1 MLEQG
6 ARGEVAIL
14 DLTGRVM
21 VSTRVESPMIQLDL
35 AQLPAGHYML
45 QFVQDGAQ
53 RPRMTHV
60 LKR

>member
-1 MLEQG
+1 
-6 ARGEVAIL
+6 
-14 DLTGRVM
+14 LTGRVM

-35 AQLPAGHYML
+35 GQLPAGHYML
-45 QFVQDGAQ
+45 QFVQDGAK